1 MGSQAV
7 VCAKRPKRRP
17 CPEKLAKRSRKPRS
31 KSTHIEVS
39 TNRERERRGR
49 LVRSYWENVDR
60 VPRTRRG
67 RETKIPTLADSADFI
82 NKAMGK
88 NWAAN
93 TIRKV
98 SPARNVVVRKARN
111 TNNRARLREQVRLEQ
126 QSQGVGKGGE
136 AARE

>member
-7 VCAKRPKRRP
+7 VCEKRPKRRP
-17 CPEKLAKRSRKPRS
+17 CPEKLAKHPRKPRA

-39 TNRERERRGR
+39 SSHEREWRRI
-49 LVRSYWENVDR
+49 LVNRYWENVDK
-60 VPRTRRG
+60 VPKTRRG
-67 RETKIPTLADSADFI
+67 RETRIPTLADSADFI
-82 NKAMGK
+82 NKAMK
-88 NWAAN
+88 KKWAVN
-93 TIRKV
+93 TIRKA

-111 TNNRARLREQVRLEQ
+111 ANNRARQRERVRLEQ

>member
-7 VCAKRPKRRP
+7 VCKKRPKRRP
-17 CPEKLAKRSRKPRS
+17 CPEKLAKRPRKPRA

-39 TNRERERRGR
+39 TNRERERRGS
-49 LVRSYWENVDR
+49 LVRSYWENVDL
-60 VPRTRRG
+60 VPKKRCG
-67 RETKIPTLADSADFI
+67 RETKIPTLADSAEFI
-82 NKAMGK
+82 NKAMRK

-111 TNNRARLREQVRLEQ
+111 ANNRARLRERVRLEQ

-136 AARE
+136 AALE